1 MPLGV
6 LAFRREQDS
15 RTASKN
21 NAAALMCWV
30 IKVSEVTG
38 ETNLKALL
46 TSMSP
51 ALDDTDWVFAV
62 VGEEDAVRLTPH
74 AIASFREAEGLTLVL
89 PQAAAD
95 DLKRVSASMKRIILE
110 VHSSLEAVGLTAA
123 VASALAEEGI
133 SANVVAAYYHDHIF
147 VPKASADRAL
157 AVLQALTTSPD

>member
-1 MPLGV
+1 M
-6 LAFRREQDS
+6 R
-15 RTASKN
+15 
-21 NAAALMCWV
+21 WV

-38 ETNLKALL
+38 ETNLTALL

-51 ALDDTDWVFAV
+51 TLDDTDWIFAV
-62 VGEEDAVRLTPH
+62 VGEEDAVRLTRH

-95 DLKRVSASMKRIILE
+95 DLNRVSAPMKRIILE

-123 VASALAEEGI
+123 VASALAEVGI

-157 AVLQALTTSPD
+157 AVLQALTTSPG

>member
-1 MPLGV
+1 M
-6 LAFRREQDS
+6 R
-15 RTASKN
+15 
-21 NAAALMCWV
+21 WV

-38 ETNLKALL
+38 ETNLQTLL
-46 TSMSP
+46 ASMSP
-51 ALDDTDWVFAV
+51 KLDDTEWVFTV

-74 AIASFREAEGLTLVL
+74 AVASFREAEGLTLVL
-89 PQAAAD
+89 PQVAAD
-95 DLKRVSASMKRIILE
+95 DLKRVSAPMKRITLE

-157 AVLQALTTSPD
+157 AVLQALTTPPG

>member
-1 MPLGV
+1 MRL
-6 LAFRREQDS
+6 L
-15 RTASKN
+15 
-21 NAAALMCWV
+21 
-30 IKVSEVTG
+30 IKGNEVKG
-38 ETNLKALL
+38 ETNLQTLL

-51 ALDDTDWVFAV
+51 RLDVTEWVFATV
-62 VGEEDAVRLTPH
+62 DEEEAAVPFFAS

-95 DLKRVSASMKRIILE
+95 DLEIVSAPMKRIILE

-123 VASALAEEGI
+123 VAGALAEEGI

-157 AVLQALTTSPD
+157 AVMRGLSTSSD

>member
-1 MPLGV
+1 M
-6 LAFRREQDS
+6 R
-15 RTASKN
+15 
-21 NAAALMCWV
+21 WV

-38 ETNLKALL
+38 ETNLQTLL
-46 TSMSP
+46 ASMSP
-51 ALDDTDWVFAV
+51 KLDDTEWVFTV

-74 AIASFREAEGLTLVL
+74 AVASFREAEGLTLVL
-89 PQAAAD
+89 PQVAAD
-95 DLKRVSASMKRIILE
+95 DLKRVRAPMKRITLE
-110 VHSSLEAVGLTAA
+110 VPSSLEAVGLTAA

>member
-1 MPLGV
+1 MTNV
-6 LAFRREQDS
+6 NSA
-15 RTASKN
+15 TM
-21 NAAALMCWV
+21 LMCWV
-30 IKVSEVTG
+30 IKVNAVTG
-38 ETNLKALL
+38 ETELKRLL
-46 TSMSP
+46 AIMSP
-51 ALDDTDWVFAV
+51 TLDDTDWVFAV

-95 DLKRVSASMKRIILE
+95 DLKRVSAPMKRITLE

-147 VPKASADRAL
+147 VPKASADRAV
-157 AVLQALTTSPD
+157 AVLQALTTSPG

>member
-1 MPLGV
+1 MAGEKELKTL
-6 LAFRREQDS
+6 LA
-15 RTASKN
+15 
-21 NAAALMCWV
+21 
-30 IKVSEVTG
+30 
-38 ETNLKALL
+38 
-46 TSMSP
+46 SMSP
-51 ALDDTDWVFAV
+51 SLDDTDWVFAV

-74 AIASFREAEGLTLVL
+74 AIASFREVEGLTLVL

-95 DLKRVSASMKRIILE
+95 DLKNVSAPMSRITLE

-123 VASALAEEGI
+123 VAGALAEAGL